1 MKKRYFVAEGYEEVA
16 FKEFLAVDEDKLVEK
31 VILANTVRV
40 PKRYIE
46 NIEEYIAESV
56 DSAETMELEDAEGH
70 LFLTLDELTSDEIY
84 FLFQNGHIRLEEL
97 ELLEYVPTD
106 RFDQLADE
114 EYEEWVDRIK
124 KYLEQ
129 SIVAK
134 MKAFGF
140 EASYLDSYIAY
151 IYWDGSN
158 MKEEDLSSEYS
169 RWIDCTDEL
178 SDMKEIDEKR
188 YNTGHD
194 TLYKT
199 KDGSKVLVYTSYW
212 QGRGKSIAFLP
223 DDIETVDEAR
233 EYIYQQEQEFF
244 SSI

>member
-1 MKKRYFVAEGYEEVA
+1 MKKRYFVAEGYEEMM
-16 FKEFLAVDEDKLVEK
+16 FKGFLAVDEDKLVEK

-46 NIEEYIAESV
+46 NIEEYIVESV
-56 DSAETMELEDAEGH
+56 DSNETMEMEDAEEYI
-70 LFLTLDELTSDEIY
+70 FLTLDELTADEIY
-84 FLFQNGHIRLEEL
+84 YLNQDGHIYLEEL
-97 ELLEYVPTD
+97 ELLEYVPRD
-106 RFDQLADE
+106 RFNRLDE
-114 EYEEWVDRIK
+114 EYEKGREIFK
-124 KYLEQ
+124 EYLRQCIIE
-129 SIVAK
+129 K
-134 MKAFGF
+134 MKTSGF
-140 EASYLDSYIAY
+140 KASYLDSYTAY

-158 MKEEDLSSEYS
+158 MREEDLTSEHS

-178 SDMKEIDEKR
+178 SGMVEVDRKQ

-212 QGRGKSIAFLP
+212 QGKGEVIAFLP
-223 DDIETVDEAR
+223 PDVKTIDEAR

-244 SSI
+244 VSI

>member
-1 MKKRYFVAEGYEEVA
+1 GYEEVA

-40 PKRYIE
+40 PKRHIE
-46 NIEEYIAESV
+46 DIEEYIIESI
-56 DSAETMELEDAEGH
+56 DSSETMEFTDAEEYV
-70 LFLTLDELTSDEIY
+70 FLTLDELTNDEIY
-84 FLFQNGHIRLEEL
+84 YLNQDGHIYLEEL
-97 ELLEYVPTD
+97 ELLEYVPRD
-106 RFDQLADE
+106 SFNQQDE
-114 EYEEWVDRIK
+114 EYEKGREIFK
-124 KYLEQ
+124 EYLEQ
-129 SIVAK
+129 SIIEK
-134 MKAFGF
+134 MKTSGF
-140 EASYLDSYIAY
+140 KASYLDSYTAY

-158 MKEEDLSSEYS
+158 MKEEDLTSEHS
-169 RWIDCTDEL
+169 RWIDYTDEL
-178 SDMKEIDEKR
+178 SDMKEIDEKQ

-194 TLYKT
+194 TLYET

-244 SSI
+244 GSM

>member
-1 MKKRYFVAEGYEEVA
+1 MKKRYYISEGYEEVA

-40 PKRYIE
+40 PKRHIE
-46 NIEEYIAESV
+46 NIEEYIIESV
-56 DSAETMELEDAEGH
+56 DSNETMELEDAKEYI
-70 LFLTLDELTSDEIY
+70 FLTLDELTNDEVY
-84 FLFQNGHIRLEEL
+84 YLNQDGHIYLEEL
-97 ELLEYVPTD
+97 ELLGYIPRD
-106 RFDQLADE
+106 CFNQQDE
-114 EYEEWVDRIK
+114 EYEKGREIFK
-124 KYLEQ
+124 EYLEQ
-129 SIVAK
+129 SIIEK
-134 MKAFGF
+134 MKEHGF
-140 EASYLDSYIAY
+140 KASYLDSYIAY

-158 MKEEDLSSEYS
+158 MKEEDLSSEHS
-169 RWIDCTDEL
+169 RWIDYTDEL

-244 SSI
+244 GSI